1 MLGQQ
6 NVGGFMAIIPMFPLM
21 GCFYDSV
28 FSVLSV
34 AKKLLMLKIK
44 NIDAFFGKI
53 QVLRRV
59 SLHVGAGE
67 IVSLIG
73 ANGAGK
79 TTLLNVISGLHPTTN
94 GSRIFMDVETRGWK
108 PEKIVALGLI
118 QVPEA
123 DKVFNPLSVMENL
136 ELGAYS
142 RTLDRTGMYQEIGII
157 FQFFPVLQER
167 KDQPAGTLSGGERQ
181 MLALGKALMGR
192 PKMLMLDE
200 PSLGLAPAIVAE
212 IFRIIQSL
220 NGRGTTIL
228 LVEQNAREAL
238 RISHR
243 AYVLD
248 TGRVVLTGA
257 GEELLSNEEVKRA
270 FLGKDYRGKWER

>member
-1 MLGQQ
+1 
-6 NVGGFMAIIPMFPLM
+6 
-21 GCFYDSV
+21 
-28 FSVLSV
+28 
-34 AKKLLMLKIK
+34 MLKIK

-59 SLHVGAGE
+59 SLHVGGGE

-79 TTLLNVISGLHPTTN
+79 TTLLNVISGLHPTRN
-94 GSRIFMDVETRGWK
+94 GSQVFMDVETRGWK
-108 PEKIVALGLI
+108 PEKIVARGLI

-123 DKVFNPLSVMENL
+123 DKVFNPLTIMENL

-142 RTLDRTGMYQEIGII
+142 RHPDRPMLHREIEAI
-157 FQFFPVLQER
+157 FHLFPILQER
-167 KDQPAGTLSGGERQ
+167 QDQPAGTLSGGERQ
-181 MLALGKALMGR
+181 MLALGRALMGR

-200 PSLGLAPAIVAE
+200 PSLGLAPTIVSE
-212 IFRIIQSL
+212 IFRILQSL

-228 LVEQNAREAL
+228 LVEQNAKEAL

-248 TGRVVLTGA
+248 TGRIILTGA

>member
-1 MLGQQ
+1 
-6 NVGGFMAIIPMFPLM
+6 
-21 GCFYDSV
+21 
-28 FSVLSV
+28 
-34 AKKLLMLKIK
+34 MLKIK

-59 SLHVGAGE
+59 SLHVGPGE

-79 TTLLNVISGLHPTTN
+79 TTLLNVISGLHPTRN
-94 GSRIFMDVETRGWK
+94 GSRVFMDVEIRGWR
-108 PEKIVALGLI
+108 PEKIVARGLI
-118 QVPEA
+118 QVPET
-123 DKVFNPLSVMENL
+123 DKVFNPLTVMENL

-142 RTLDRTGMYQEIGII
+142 RRQDGTMRHQEIETL
-157 FQFFPVLQER
+157 FHLFPILRER

-192 PKMLMLDE
+192 PKLLMLDE
-200 PSLGLAPAIVAE
+200 PSLGLAPTIVAE

-248 TGRVVLTGA
+248 TGRIILTGT
-257 GEELLSNEEVKRA
+257 GGELLSNDEVTRA
-270 FLGKDYRGKWER
+270 FQGKDYRGTWER

>member
-1 MLGQQ
+1 
-6 NVGGFMAIIPMFPLM
+6 
-21 GCFYDSV
+21 
-28 FSVLSV
+28 
-34 AKKLLMLKIK
+34 MLKIK

-53 QVLRRV
+53 QVLRHV

-79 TTLLNVISGLHPTTN
+79 TTLLNVISGLHPTPN
-94 GSRIFMDVETRGWK
+94 GNRIFMDVETGGWK
-108 PEKIVALGLI
+108 PEKIVARGLI
-118 QVPEA
+118 QVPET
-123 DKVFNPLSVMENL
+123 DKVFNPLTVMENL
-136 ELGAYS
+136 ELGAYP
-142 RTLDRTGMYQEIGII
+142 RRQDRATLPQETENI
-157 FQFFPVLQER
+157 FHLFPILRER

-192 PKMLMLDE
+192 PKLLMLDE
-200 PSLGLAPAIVAE
+200 PSLGLAPTIVAE

-238 RISHR
+238 RISDR

-248 TGRVVLTGA
+248 TGRIILTGT
-257 GEELLSNEEVKRA
+257 GGELLSNDEVKRA
-270 FLGKDYRGKWER
+270 FLGRDYRGKWER

>member
-1 MLGQQ
+1 
-6 NVGGFMAIIPMFPLM
+6 
-21 GCFYDSV
+21 
-28 FSVLSV
+28 
-34 AKKLLMLKIK
+34 MLKIK

-59 SLHVGAGE
+59 SLHVGGGE

-79 TTLLNVISGLHPTTN
+79 TTLLNVISGLHPTRN
-94 GSRIFMDVETRGWK
+94 GSQVFMDVETRGWK
-108 PEKIVALGLI
+108 PEKIVARGLI

-123 DKVFNPLSVMENL
+123 DKVFNPLTIMENL

-142 RTLDRTGMYQEIGII
+142 RHPDRAMLHQEIEAI
-157 FQFFPVLQER
+157 FHLFPILQER
-167 KDQPAGTLSGGERQ
+167 QDQPAGTLSGGERQ
-181 MLALGKALMGR
+181 MLALGRALMGR

-200 PSLGLAPAIVAE
+200 PSLGLAPTIVSE
-212 IFRIIQSL
+212 IFRILQSL

-228 LVEQNAREAL
+228 LVEQNAKEAL

-248 TGRVVLTGA
+248 TGRIILTGA

>member
-1 MLGQQ
+1 
-6 NVGGFMAIIPMFPLM
+6 
-21 GCFYDSV
+21 
-28 FSVLSV
+28 
-34 AKKLLMLKIK
+34 MLKIK

-67 IVSLIG
+67 IVALIG

-94 GSRIFMDVETRGWK
+94 GSKIFMDAETRGWK
-108 PEKIVALGLI
+108 PEKIVARGLI

-123 DKVFNPLSVMENL
+123 DKVFNPLTITENL
-136 ELGAYS
+136 ELGAYPS
-142 RTLDRTGMYQEIGII
+142 HPDRATLHQEIETI
-157 FQFFPVLQER
+157 FHLFPILRER
-167 KDQPAGTLSGGERQ
+167 KDQLAGTLSGGERQ

-192 PKMLMLDE
+192 PKLLMLDE
-200 PSLGLAPAIVAE
+200 PSLGLAPTIVAE

-228 LVEQNAREAL
+228 LVEQNAKEAL

-243 AYVLD
+243 GYVLD
-248 TGRVVLTGA
+248 TGRVILTGA
-257 GEELLSNEEVKRA
+257 GKELLGNDEVKRA

>member
-1 MLGQQ
+1 
-6 NVGGFMAIIPMFPLM
+6 
-21 GCFYDSV
+21 
-28 FSVLSV
+28 
-34 AKKLLMLKIK
+34 MLKIK

-59 SLHVGAGE
+59 SLHVGGGE

-79 TTLLNVISGLHPTTN
+79 TTLLNVISGLHPTRN
-94 GSRIFMDVETRGWK
+94 GSKIFMDVETRGWK

-123 DKVFNPLSVMENL
+123 DKVFNPLTIMENL

-142 RTLDRTGMYQEIGII
+142 RHPDRATLHQEIATI
-157 FQFFPVLQER
+157 FHLFPILQER

-192 PKMLMLDE
+192 PKLLMLDE
-200 PSLGLAPAIVAE
+200 PSLGLAPTIVSE

-228 LVEQNAREAL
+228 LVEQNAKEAL

-248 TGRVVLTGA
+248 TGRIILTGA
-257 GEELLSNEEVKRA
+257 GEELLSNEEVRRA